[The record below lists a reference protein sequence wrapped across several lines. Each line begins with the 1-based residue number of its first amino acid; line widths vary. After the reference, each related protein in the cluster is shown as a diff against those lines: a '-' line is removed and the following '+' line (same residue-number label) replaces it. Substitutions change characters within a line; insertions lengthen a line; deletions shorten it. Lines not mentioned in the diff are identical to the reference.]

1 MASGSLGRR
10 TNSSRR
16 IRGLREGLAHLVP
29 ELRYHFSPR
38 ECHAQRDTSPLLS
51 STSAWSFLLNGWPD
65 TSYARVRDAPCP
77 TVLYSFF
84 PSSLLSLFV
93 SFVCATLRPWIWCSP
108 PALRFIEW
116 FLSFCDYWLWYD
128 RNSFSFRLFVSCV
141 DEILRVNSLANSFFD
156 DCFKICFFLDS
167 QMNIF
172 FTSGFRYLILDYLLN

>member
-84 PSSLLSLFV
+84 LSSLLSLFV
-93 SFVCATLRPWIWCSP
+93 SLVCT
-108 PALRFIEW
+108 ALRSWIMFSTRITGIW
-116 FLSFCDYWLWYD
+116 LRWLSFCDYRGCD
-128 RNSFSFRLFVSCV
+128 RIFKQFFFSVV
-141 DEILRVNSLANSFFD
+141 
-156 DCFKICFFLDS
+156 CFLCRWKFKS
-167 QMNIF
+167 
-172 FTSGFRYLILDYLLN
+172 